1 VVVVVAQEL
10 LQTMKDREALEA
22 AVMALAMPQKL
33 LEMVQM
39 V

>member
-1 VVVVVAQEL
+1 VVVAQEL
-10 LQTMKDREALEA
+10 PQTMKDREALAA